1 MTGASTVAD
10 FEAFYRANVRVVFS
24 FAAQRLGP
32 ADAEDVTAEVF
43 QAAAL
48 AHRDHVGREL
58 TPGWLISV
66 CKNKV
71 IDRWR
76 AQSIRKS
83 KAHLVVERFG
93 RTSAPAADHSI
104 DLRDTAVLSALDGLN
119 DRHRTLL
126 ILHHI
131 DGMPIAELA
140 DATGQSKVAI
150 ESALARA
157 RRAFR
162 KVYDDAANEGGRHEA
177 S

>member
-1 MTGASTVAD
+1 M
-10 FEAFYRANVRVVFS
+10 RVVFS
-24 FAAQRLGP
+24 FAAQRLGR
-32 ADAEDVTAEVF
+32 ADAEDITSEVF

-48 AHRDHVGREL
+48 AHRDSVGREL
-58 TPGWLISV
+58 TTGWLMSV

-76 AQSIRKS
+76 VQAVRKS
-83 KAHLVVERFG
+83 KAHLVAERFG
-93 RTSAPAADHSI
+93 RTGEPAVDGSI
-104 DLRDTAVLSALDGLN
+104 DVRDTTVLAALDAVN

-140 DATGQSKVAI
+140 LASGQSKAAI

-162 KVYDDAANEGGRHEA
+162 SQYLDMASAGGEA
-177 S
+177 